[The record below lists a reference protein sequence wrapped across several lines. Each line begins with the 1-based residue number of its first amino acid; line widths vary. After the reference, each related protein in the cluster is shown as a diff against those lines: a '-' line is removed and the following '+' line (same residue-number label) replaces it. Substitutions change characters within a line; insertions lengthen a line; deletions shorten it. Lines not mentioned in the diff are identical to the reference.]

1 MDYEVVFAYIIFLT
15 TISSFVGVIYCI
27 CNSNCCEKKKNMS
40 TREDAKMDEAEQRR
54 FEKTSFFQK
63 IPISTNF
70 FFYLSEEC
78 ACFHTEQQFFKK
90 ISYVDHET
98 FLPFLSS
105 LNAVSAIAREMAQT
119 FVSSGTPPEER
130 LLPLSLLNSAFHV
143 VPKFGSRNGKSSN
156 GKFINVV
163 FGKVFAT
170 QAGKWSISYG
180 NAVNLKCGEIQTLAN
195 QVSL

>member
-1 MDYEVVFAYIIFLT
+1 MLLAYLLFLT
-15 TISSFVGVIYCI
+15 AISSFVGIVYCVCI
-27 CNSNCCEKKKNMS
+27 SNCCERKEKIKMS
-40 TREDAKMDEAEQRR
+40 REDAKMDEEERRR
-54 FEKTSFFQK
+54 FEKTYFFQK

-70 FFYLSEEC
+70 FLYLSEES
-78 ACFHTEQQFFKK
+78 ACFHTEQQYFKK
-90 ISYVDHET
+90 ISFVDHET
-98 FLPFLSS
+98 FLPFLTS
-105 LNAVSAIAREMAQT
+105 LNAISAIARDMAQN

-170 QAGKWSISYG
+170 QAGKWSISYA

-195 QVSL
+195 QVSLCN